1 MIANEK
7 KVDFYYMKLFHISFM
22 LKGKQ
27 IIIALSDKKPFKV
40 KNKDSFNSVK
50 SFTLSNINKK
60 NRFIET
66 LLNKNP
72 VQIYSTYYSKKHIK
86 MSNLDDLLKHIKN
99 KPGSENKETLPK
111 SPSRK
116 VETIDEGNCLIFDL
130 RLSNCN

>member
-50 SFTLSNINKK
+50 SFTLSNLNKK

-66 LLNKNP
+66 LLNKTLFKSIPHNI
-72 VQIYSTYYSKKHIK
+72 VKKRTK

-99 KPGSENKETLPK
+99 KPGSENKDTLPK

-116 VETIDEGNCLIFDL
+116 VETIDEGNSLIL
-130 RLSNCN
+130 VSN